1 MLLVC
6 QSLLIQLCHYSCL
19 HIRFEA
25 NHEGSKRVRPE
36 QCTEDDITSDD
47 IDDIL
52 VDPEEDS
59 LYSIRRMVLKHGAVL
74 VPSVLSKETASKLR
88 ETIQSSHHTQQD
100 RDDFYVLEQE
110 GRRRRLLNFNED
122 EVFGRALNEIAT
134 HEIMRPLINEI
145 AGPDAALV
153 GLFSITNTPESEAQ
167 PWHSDNQFD
176 KSRRQYPDDYHRVYS
191 IVLALQDTTEEMGT
205 TAVCLGTHHCKA
217 LSYEAAE
224 YCIDEVEM
232 KTGDSLVFDADIF
245 HRGGAH
251 YDLGGEDR
259 VMLFVVVA
267 ASESPEDPRWLPTR
281 YFQLRWDMFGHSI
294 HDFVSPS
301 KWTVWQ
307 ALGLKRKQ
315 NVGYSFISYVLRLVA
330 NKMVWRF
337 QFRGKNYAIDWD
349 TVEDFWQQALLISS
363 VVTCVW
369 VTWWGISRFAGT
381 VMAKGLRSNAKKTL

>member
-1 MLLVC
+1 
-6 QSLLIQLCHYSCL
+6 
-19 HIRFEA
+19 
-25 NHEGSKRVRPE
+25 VRPE

-176 KSRRQYPDDYHRVYS
+176 KSRRQYPIIEYTRLCWLYRILQRKWERLPCVLEHTIAKHCRTKRQN
-191 IVLALQDTTEEMGT
+191 IVLMT
-205 TAVCLGTHHCKA
+205 
-217 LSYEAAE
+217 
-224 YCIDEVEM
+224 
-232 KTGDSLVFDADIF
+232 
-245 HRGGAH
+245 
-251 YDLGGEDR
+251 
-259 VMLFVVVA
+259 
-267 ASESPEDPRWLPTR
+267 
-281 YFQLRWDMFGHSI
+281 
-294 HDFVSPS
+294 
-301 KWTVWQ
+301 
-307 ALGLKRKQ
+307 LK
-315 NVGYSFISYVLRLVA
+315 
-330 NKMVWRF
+330 
-337 QFRGKNYAIDWD
+337 
-349 TVEDFWQQALLISS
+349 
-363 VVTCVW
+363 
-369 VTWWGISRFAGT
+369 
-381 VMAKGLRSNAKKTL
+381 